1 MYRYAMCW
9 IHYSNQL
16 MNHREWQGFLLVLE
30 NEEMIK
36 NIKKRRWHVR
46 WSPSRASRFPP
57 GTRVSSPTKTTQH
70 NYWCQQAW
78 LIEVV
83 CTCSKINEV
92 WMKIDENTSPRAI
105 YCAIRIEISIKFKSL
120 SGCSTGFQGSIQ
132 GSKSRLKL
140 WL

>member
-1 MYRYAMCW
+1 MW
-9 IHYSNQL
+9 DGHQVG
-16 MNHREWQGFLLVLE
+16 QVGFLWVLV
-30 NEEMIK
+30 
-36 NIKKRRWHVR
+36 
-46 WSPSRASRFPP
+46 FPP
-57 GTRVSSPTKTTQH
+57 QRRLHKH

-132 GSKSRLKL
+132 GSNPG
-140 WL
+140 

>member
-1 MYRYAMCW
+1 MLYTLFKSA
-9 IHYSNQL
+9 
-16 MNHREWQGFLLVLE
+16 
-30 NEEMIK
+30 NESQRMTRLSFGAWKWGDDQKYLKKASACEM
-36 NIKKRRWHVR
+36 VM
-46 WSPSRASRFPP
+46 WSPSGFLP
-57 GTRVSSPTKTTQH
+57 GTRVSSQRRLHKH

-105 YCAIRIEISIKFKSL
+105 YCAITIEISIKFKSL

-132 GSKSRLKL
+132 ESNPG
-140 WL
+140 